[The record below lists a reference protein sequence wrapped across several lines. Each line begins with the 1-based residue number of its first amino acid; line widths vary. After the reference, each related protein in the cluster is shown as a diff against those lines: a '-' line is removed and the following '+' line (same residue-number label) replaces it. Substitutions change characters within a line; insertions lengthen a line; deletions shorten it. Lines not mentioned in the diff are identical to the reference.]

1 MQIFS
6 QLVWTMFETIY
17 QFFYL
22 KFLLKKIKN
31 VDTLFH
37 CWYFLLKT
45 TYLATTTGHHIR
57 PILGRYAQI
66 IAFDS
71 QLTMVPESFQVVF
84 EFVFYKILFVIF
96 KFSSFQT
103 MKMNRSKKLWNEN
116 GYQSSTS
123 KICWLHCAGAITN
136 TTYLE
141 LHTCILLLWL
151 IWIVMKGWKKKN
163 LLPIFHIL
171 ICDFKN
177 KSQKEGEII

>member
-1 MQIFS
+1 
-6 QLVWTMFETIY
+6 MFETIY

-45 TYLATTTGHHIR
+45 TYLATTGHHIR

-96 KFSSFQT
+96 KFFKLFILPNYENEQV
-103 MKMNRSKKLWNEN
+103 KKIVKRKWISKFNF
-116 GYQSSTS
+116 
-123 KICWLHCAGAITN
+123 
-136 TTYLE
+136 
-141 LHTCILLLWL
+141 
-151 IWIVMKGWKKKN
+151 KN
-163 LLPIFHIL
+163 LLASLCRCNYLLTWKYIPML
-171 ICDFKN
+171 
-177 KSQKEGEII
+177 